1 MCNCRQSF
9 KTLNM
14 KDSIGMMRK
23 RKNSSGDDDVEID
36 SNLTSSSTSRR
47 NSDRNRGRGRRAIA
61 ILAFL
66 AMMLFLGFA
75 YYKHPNTEDTDEI
88 SINLK
93 KHNDL
98 ILKVDEE
105 FQNKYTK
112 IPRYLSF
119 VRLDKPVYVAGD
131 TVRARVVVLNE
142 KTFMPYLPPKRGGK
156 KDRRPF
162 QPPLNC
168 EMKIYGYVFFISLI
182 HKLTQATMHTHVTLE
197 PQTQRRRDRDVE
209 SRKTE
214 GCNACHLVEQ
224 SVRSRWRI
232 VSCSCKM

>member
-1 MCNCRQSF
+1 MRAPPHTHHALHGTRH
-9 KTLNM
+9 TL
-14 KDSIGMMRK
+14 RK
-23 RKNSSGDDDVEID
+23 IVAEPLPHFVPDGGDPDC
-36 SNLTSSSTSRR
+36 T
-47 NSDRNRGRGRRAIA
+47 RGRRAIA

-66 AMMLFLGFA
+66 ATLLLGYS
-75 YYKHPNTEDTDEI
+75 YYNYVNGSTEDYKDEV

-93 KHNDL
+93 KHKDL

-142 KTFMPYLPPKRGGK
+142 KTFMPYEPPKRGGK

-162 QPPLNC
+162 RPPLNC
-168 EMKIYGYVFFISLI
+168 EMKIYGYVFFYFTNS
-182 HKLTQATMHTHVTLE
+182 QAHSSNYAH
-197 PQTQRRRDRDVE
+197 
-209 SRKTE
+209 SRNARTTDPKTT
-214 GCNACHLVEQ
+214 
-224 SVRSRWRI
+224 RSRR
-232 VSCSCKM
+232 

>member
-1 MCNCRQSF
+1 
-9 KTLNM
+9 M
-14 KDSIGMMRK
+14 KDFDRMMRK
-23 RKNSSGDDDVEID
+23 RKNSSEDDPDETFE

-66 AMMLFLGFA
+66 ATLLLGFI
-75 YYKHPNTEDTDEI
+75 YYNYINGSTEDYKDEV

-93 KHNDL
+93 KHTDL

-142 KTFMPYLPPKRGGK
+142 KTFMPYEPPKRGGK

-162 QPPLNC
+162 RPPLNC

-182 HKLTQATMHTHVTLE
+182 QKLTQATMHTHVTLE

-214 GCNACHLVEQ
+214 GCNTCHLVEQ

>member
-1 MCNCRQSF
+1 M
-9 KTLNM
+9 
-14 KDSIGMMRK
+14 GY
-23 RKNSSGDDDVEID
+23 V
-36 SNLTSSSTSRR
+36 
-47 NSDRNRGRGRRAIA
+47 
-61 ILAFL
+61 
-66 AMMLFLGFA
+66 
-75 YYKHPNTEDTDEI
+75 YYNYVNGSTEDYKDEV

-168 EMKIYGYVFFISLI
+168 EMKIYGPKDDEIETMRAGKPKDATLAISWNSPSDL
-182 HKLTQATMHTHVTLE
+182 AGG
-197 PQTQRRRDRDVE
+197 
-209 SRKTE
+209 S
-214 GCNACHLVEQ
+214 
-224 SVRSRWRI
+224 
-232 VSCSCKM
+232 